1 MNETTATNTRRG
13 QATFTAWRDLQ
24 IDGRLQPDQDARIIR
39 SERATRLRIMSTTCV
54 PGLVQARGWAMAMA
68 GELPAL
74 GEYQPMDGEVAAQAR
89 LARQRILTE
98 PGRDIHILMHLGAL
112 RTRRPK
118 PVFDEQVEH
127 LMRATDAE
135 HFRFGVLPDFAD
147 TGIDLASDF
156 FLYDEAVVE
165 IGTVAGEV
173 RSTAR
178 EDVELCARVFDAFAA
193 AARYGQAARDLLA
206 AIAADAAA
214 TGRVSAAFSAT
225 VREH

>member
-1 MNETTATNTRRG
+1 MNETTATNGRRE

-24 IDGRLQPDQDARIIR
+24 VDGRLQPDQHARIIR
-39 SERATRLRIMSTTCV
+39 SERAARLRIMSTTCV

-68 GELPAL
+68 GALPAL
-74 GEYQPMDGEVAAQAR
+74 GEYQPRDGEAAAQAR

-98 PGRDIHILMHLGAL
+98 PGRDIHILMHLAAL
-112 RTRRPK
+112 RTRRPQ
-118 PVFDEQVEH
+118 PVFDEQIDH
-127 LMRATDAE
+127 LMRATNAE
-135 HFRFGVLPDFAD
+135 HFRFGVIPDFVD

-178 EDVELCARVFDAFAA
+178 EDVELCERVFDAFAA
-193 AARYGQAARDLLA
+193 TACYGPTARELLA
-206 AIAADAAA
+206 AFAAEATAARRMPA
-214 TGRVSAAFSAT
+214 ASPTTGSER
-225 VREH
+225 